1 MALCRIKTVE
11 NLRWQPPGELGK
23 LLGLDRVPEV
33 RCLRKKLEI
42 LSADGAAERWGEL
55 LSKKWLKDNP
65 DLSGVLYVDG
75 HVRLY
80 GGNENMPKQ
89 YVSRERLC
97 LKGVMDFWVN
107 DKLGQPL
114 FVVRR
119 DVNPGMLEVLRKE
132 IIPRLLKEVPNQPSE
147 EMLSENQLLHRFI
160 IVLDREGYSP
170 GFFKEMW
177 DKYRIACIIAGKR
190 TLQGS
195 FVKQKKSDRCS

>member
-11 NLRWQPPGELGK
+11 NLRWQPP
-23 LLGLDRVPEV
+23 
-33 RCLRKKLEI
+33 
-42 LSADGAAERWGEL
+42 GEL